1 MKIADLDFYLLEP
14 PSREADPTERTLLV
28 RLASANNQEGW
39 GEARVPWRA
48 SELAPRRERALSVL
62 AGHNVAD
69 IEELLSIE
77 TLAPSGLRAAVEM
90 ACWDLIA
97 RAARQPLYRIWGGE
111 YRPRVPLAIRLPVA
125 SAERT
130 VQLSRDLAARGFH
143 TQMLT
148 ATGQLPDDVARVNAV
163 HQATAD
169 RVALRIDAANRFSA
183 ATAREFCRQ
192 LERKGL
198 QLILDPLESGLD
210 GLSALVRQTTVP
222 LAASAPIHT
231 PADVL
236 LLARTGVP
244 LHVVID
250 IASVGGLWAARQC
263 AIVAAAAQ
271 LPVSLRG
278 GVGLGVGL
286 AGVLH
291 LAAATPNLG
300 LAHECA
306 SYQLHD
312 DVLRQRWNLIDGT
325 ISVPQGIGL
334 GIDIDRARIE
344 AYQAT

>member
-1 MKIADLDFYLLEP
+1 
-14 PSREADPTERTLLV
+14 
-28 RLASANNQEGW
+28 
-39 GEARVPWRA
+39 
-48 SELAPRRERALSVL
+48 
-62 AGHNVAD
+62 
-69 IEELLSIE
+69 
-77 TLAPSGLRAAVEM
+77 M

-130 VQLSRDLAARGFH
+130 VQLLRDLAAHGFH

-148 ATGQLPDDVARVNAV
+148 ATGQLHEDLALVNAV

-183 ATAREFCRQ
+183 AAVREFCRQ

-198 QLILDPLESGLD
+198 QLVLDPLESGLD
-210 GLSALVRQTTVP
+210 GLAALVRQTTVP
-222 LAASAPIHT
+222 LAASAPIRT

-250 IASVGGLWAARQC
+250 IASVGGLWAAREC

-306 SYQLHD
+306 VVSIARRRAPPALEPHRRYYFGAP
-312 DVLRQRWNLIDGT
+312 R
-325 ISVPQGIGL
+325 
-334 GIDIDRARIE
+334 DRVGDRYRSGAIE